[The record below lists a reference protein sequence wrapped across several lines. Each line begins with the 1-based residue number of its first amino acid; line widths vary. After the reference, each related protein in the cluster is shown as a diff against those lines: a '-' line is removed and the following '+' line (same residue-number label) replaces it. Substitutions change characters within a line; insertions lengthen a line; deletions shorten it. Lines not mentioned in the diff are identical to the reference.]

1 MTYALKP
8 TLKPA
13 FLATL
18 LCLGLLCLQTTAFC
32 QTSTKSVYLE
42 ELTTQEVAAMVSRSP
57 TVPSVVIIPIGGTE
71 QNGPHMVIGKHNTRV
86 KVLAGRI
93 AASLVAANLPTLVA
107 PVVSY
112 VPEGSINPPTEHMKW
127 PGTVSISEDTFKS
140 MLLSAARSFKQ
151 HGFTDIVLIGDHG
164 GYQSALAAVETA
176 FNKEAKPGDGHA
188 KTKVHFIAD
197 YYRATASPQSSYI
210 AALRAKGLS
219 DYEIGT
225 HAGSADTSLQLA
237 IDTSM
242 VKPEKFTESAKLG
255 RPGGTLGDPKAA
267 SVALGQIGLDATV
280 KMTVLAIQKAI
291 LK

>member
-1 MTYALKP
+1 MNLKCSLIYGLFCCAGLCLAL
-8 TLKPA
+8 PA
-13 FLATL
+13 FA
-18 LCLGLLCLQTTAFC
+18 Q
-32 QTSTKSVYLE
+32 KSVYLE
-42 ELTTQEVAAMVSRSP
+42 ELTTQEVAAMVSHS
-57 TVPSVVIIPIGGTE
+57 TSKPSTPSIVIIPIGGTE
-71 QNGPHMVIGKHNTRV
+71 QNGPHMAIGKHNTRV

-93 AASLVAANLPTLVA
+93 ATSLQAANLPTIVA

-112 VPEGSINPPTEHMKW
+112 VPEGGINPPTEHMKW

-164 GYQSALAAVETA
+164 GYQSAMAAVETA
-176 FNKEAKPGDGHA
+176 FNKELNKDAKSGGNPGA
-188 KTKVHFIAD
+188 KVHFIAD
-197 YYRATASPQSSYI
+197 YYRATASTQSSYI

-237 IDTSM
+237 IDPST
-242 VKPEKFTESAKLG
+242 VKPEKFAESVKLG
-255 RPGGTLGDPKAA
+255 RSGGTLGDPKAA
-267 SVALGQIGLDATV
+267 SAALGQIGLDATV

>member
-1 MTYALKP
+1 M
-8 TLKPA
+8 
-13 FLATL
+13 
-18 LCLGLLCLQTTAFC
+18 
-32 QTSTKSVYLE
+32 
-42 ELTTQEVAAMVSRSP
+42 AM
-57 TVPSVVIIPIGGTE
+57 
-71 QNGPHMVIGKHNTRV
+71 GKHNVRV

-93 AASLVAANLPTLVA
+93 AQQLTSANLPTIVA

-176 FNKEAKPGDGHA
+176 FNKENKDKSKA
-188 KTKVHFIAD
+188 KVHFISD
-197 YYRATASPQSSYI
+197 YYQATASTQSSYI
-210 AALRAKGLS
+210 AALRTKGLS
-219 DYEIGT
+219 DFEIGT

-237 IDTSM
+237 IDPSS
-242 VKPEKFTESAKLG
+242 VKPEKFAESAKLG
-255 RPGGTLGDPKAA
+255 RPSGTLGDPRAA
-267 SVALGQIGLDATV
+267 SAALGQIGIEAAV
-280 KMTVLAIQKAI
+280 KMAVLAIQKAI

>member
-1 MTYALKP
+1 MT
-8 TLKPA
+8 
-13 FLATL
+13 TL
-18 LCLGLLCLQTTAFC
+18 LKRRAFWFAILAFPIAAWA
-32 QTSTKSVYLE
+32 QKSVYLE
-42 ELTTQEVAAMVSRSP
+42 ELTTQEVAAMVSHSASKP
-57 TVPSVVIIPIGGTE
+57 SVPSIVIIPIGGTE
-71 QNGPHMVIGKHNTRV
+71 QNGPHMAIGKHNTRV

-93 AASLVAANLPTLVA
+93 ATSLVAANLPTIVA

-112 VPEGSINPPTEHMKW
+112 VPEGAINPPTEHMKW
-127 PGTVSISEDTFKS
+127 PGTVSISEDAFKS

-151 HGFTDIVLIGDHG
+151 HGFSDIVLIGDHG
-164 GYQSALAAVETA
+164 GYQSALAAVEA
-176 FNKEAKPGDGHA
+176 VFNKES
-188 KTKVHFIAD
+188 KTGARVHFIAD
-197 YYRATASPQSSYI
+197 YYRATASTESGYI

-237 IDTSM
+237 IDPST
-242 VKPEKFTESAKLG
+242 VKTEKFAESAKLG

-280 KMTVLAIQKAI
+280 KMTTLAIQKAI

>member
-1 MTYALKP
+1 MTDLSKTATNRFAL
-8 TLKPA
+8 
-13 FLATL
+13 LALLAL
-18 LCLGLLCLQTTAFC
+18 LCLPLTAFS
-32 QTSTKSVYLE
+32 QKSVYLE
-42 ELTTQEVAAMVSRSP
+42 ELTTQEVATMVSRSP
-57 TVPSVVIIPIGGTE
+57 SAPSVVIIPIGGTE
-71 QNGPHMVIGKHNTRV
+71 QNGPHMAIGKHNTRV

-93 AASLVAANLPTLVA
+93 AQQLTALSLPTIVA

-127 PGTVSISEDTFKS
+127 AGTVSISEETFKS

-164 GYQSALAAVETA
+164 GYQSALAAVEAT
-176 FNKEAKPGDGHA
+176 FNKEAKSGDGHS

-197 YYRATASPQSSYI
+197 YYRATASTQSSYI

-237 IDTSM
+237 LDASTATRT
-242 VKPEKFTESAKLG
+242 VWPEKFAESAKLG

-267 SVALGQIGLDATV
+267 SVALGQIGIDATV
-280 KMTVLAIQKAI
+280 KMSVLAIEKAI
-291 LK
+291 VK

>member
-1 MTYALKP
+1 MTILLKNR
-8 TLKPA
+8 A
-13 FLATL
+13 FWLTIL
-18 LCLGLLCLQTTAFC
+18 LLPIAAFA
-32 QTSTKSVYLE
+32 QKSVYLE

-57 TVPSVVIIPIGGTE
+57 TVPSIVIIPVGGTE
-71 QNGPHMVIGKHNTRV
+71 QNGPHMAIGKHNTRV

-93 AASLVAANLPTLVA
+93 ATSLVAANLPTIVA

-112 VPEGSINPPTEHMKW
+112 VPEGAINPPTEHMKW
-127 PGTVSISEDTFKS
+127 PGTVSISEDAFKS

-164 GYQSALAAVETA
+164 GYQSALAAVEA
-176 FNKEAKPGDGHA
+176 SFNKDAKSGA
-188 KTKVHFIAD
+188 KSGSSAGAKVHFIAE
-197 YYRATASPQSSYI
+197 YYQATASTQSGYI

-237 IDTSM
+237 IDPST
-242 VKPEKFTESAKLG
+242 VKPEKFAESAKLG
-255 RPGGTLGDPKAA
+255 RPGGTLGDPRAA

-280 KMTVLAIQKAI
+280 KMSVLAIQKAI

>member
-1 MTYALKP
+1 MT
-8 TLKPA
+8 
-13 FLATL
+13 TL
-18 LCLGLLCLQTTAFC
+18 LKKRAFWFAILLLPIAALAQ
-32 QTSTKSVYLE
+32 KSVYLE
-42 ELTTQEVAAMVSRSP
+42 ELTTQEVATMVSRSP
-57 TVPSVVIIPIGGTE
+57 TVPSIVIIPIGGTE
-71 QNGPHMVIGKHNTRV
+71 QNGPHMAIGKHNTRV

-93 AASLVAANLPTLVA
+93 AASLQATNLPTIVA

-112 VPEGSINPPTEHMKW
+112 VPEGAINPPTEHMKW
-127 PGTVSISEDTFKS
+127 PGTVSISEDAFKS

-176 FNKEAKPGDGHA
+176 FNKEYKSGSSTGAR
-188 KTKVHFIAD
+188 VHFIAD
-197 YYRATASPQSSYI
+197 YYQATASTQSGYI

-237 IDTSM
+237 IDPST
-242 VKPEKFTESAKLG
+242 VKPEKFAESAKLG

>member
-1 MTYALKP
+1 MTILLKNR
-8 TLKPA
+8 A
-13 FLATL
+13 FWLTILFLPIA
-18 LCLGLLCLQTTAFC
+18 AFA
-32 QTSTKSVYLE
+32 QKSVYLE

-57 TVPSVVIIPIGGTE
+57 TVPSIVIIPVGGTE
-71 QNGPHMVIGKHNTRV
+71 QNGPHMAIGKHNTRV

-93 AASLVAANLPTLVA
+93 ATSLVAANLPTIVA

-112 VPEGSINPPTEHMKW
+112 VPEGSITPPTEHMKW
-127 PGTVSISEDTFKS
+127 PGTVSISEDAFKS

-164 GYQSALAAVETA
+164 GYQSALAAVEA
-176 FNKEAKPGDGHA
+176 SFNKDAKSGA
-188 KTKVHFIAD
+188 KSGSSAGAKVHFIAE
-197 YYRATASPQSSYI
+197 YYQATASTQSGYI

-237 IDTSM
+237 IDPST
-242 VKPEKFTESAKLG
+242 VKPEKFAESAKLG
-255 RPGGTLGDPKAA
+255 RPGGTLGDPRAA

-280 KMTVLAIQKAI
+280 KMSVLAIQKAI

>member
-1 MTYALKP
+1 MQNLLKTMAICVVLMTASVSAL
-8 TLKPA
+8 A
-13 FLATL
+13 
-18 LCLGLLCLQTTAFC
+18 Q
-32 QTSTKSVYLE
+32 KSVYLE
-42 ELTTQEVAAMVSRSP
+42 ELTTSEVAAMVKNS
-57 TVPSVVIIPIGGTE
+57 PSVVIIPVGGTE
-71 QNGPHMVIGKHNTRV
+71 QNGPHMAVGKHNTRV

-93 AASLVAANLPTLVA
+93 AQQLTSLSLPTIVA

-127 PGTVSISEDTFKS
+127 PGTVSISEDAFKS
-140 MLLSAARSFKQ
+140 LLLSAARSFKQ

-176 FNKEAKPGDGHA
+176 FNKEAKSGA
-188 KTKVHFIAD
+188 KVHFIAD
-197 YYRATASPQSSYI
+197 YYRATGSTQSSYI

-237 IDTSM
+237 IDPGT
-242 VKPEKFTESAKLG
+242 VKPEKFAESAKLG

-267 SVALGQIGLDATV
+267 SVALGQIGVDATV
-280 KMTVLAIQKAI
+280 KMSVLAIQKAI

>member
-1 MTYALKP
+1 MRYTVK
-8 TLKPA
+8 TT
-13 FLATL
+13 TL
-18 LCLGLLCLQTTAFC
+18 LCLSLLCLQTTAFC
-32 QTSTKSVYLE
+32 QTSSKSVYLE

-71 QNGPHMVIGKHNTRV
+71 QNGPHIAIGKHNTRV

-93 AASLVAANLPTLVA
+93 AASLVAANLPTIVA

-127 PGTVSISEDTFKS
+127 PGTVSISEDAFKS

-164 GYQSALAAVETA
+164 GYQSALAAVETT
-176 FNKEAKPGDGHA
+176 FNKDAKSSA
-188 KTKVHFIAD
+188 KVHFIAD
-197 YYRATASPQSSYI
+197 YYRATASTQSSYI

-237 IDTSM
+237 IDPST

>member
-1 MTYALKP
+1 MQNLLKIVAICGALMSAS
-8 TLKPA
+8 LPA
-13 FLATL
+13 LA
-18 LCLGLLCLQTTAFC
+18 Q
-32 QTSTKSVYLE
+32 KSVYLE
-42 ELTTQEVAAMVSRSP
+42 ELTTAEVAAMVKNSP
-57 TVPSVVIIPIGGTE
+57 AIPSVVIIPVGGTE
-71 QNGPHMVIGKHNTRV
+71 QNGPHMAIGKHNVRV

-93 AASLVAANLPTLVA
+93 AQQLTSANLPTIVA

-164 GYQSALAAVETA
+164 GYQSALAAVEAT
-176 FNKEAKPGDGHA
+176 FNKDAKSDGKSKA
-188 KTKVHFIAD
+188 KVHFIAD
-197 YYRATASPQSSYI
+197 YYQATASTQSSYI

-237 IDTSM
+237 IDPST
-242 VKPEKFTESAKLG
+242 VKPEKFAESAKLG
-255 RPGGTLGDPKAA
+255 RPGGTLGDPRAA
-267 SVALGQIGLDATV
+267 SAVLGQVGLDATV
-280 KMTVLAIQKAI
+280 KMSVLAIQKAI

>member
-1 MTYALKP
+1 M
-8 TLKPA
+8 
-13 FLATL
+13 TL
-18 LCLGLLCLQTTAFC
+18 LKKSAFWLAILLLPLSVFAQ
-32 QTSTKSVYLE
+32 KSVYLE
-42 ELTTQEVAAMVSRSP
+42 ELTTAEVAAMVKNL
-57 TVPSVVIIPIGGTE
+57 PSVVIIPVGGTE
-71 QNGPHMVIGKHNTRV
+71 QNGPHMAIGKHNVRV

-93 AASLVAANLPTLVA
+93 AQQLTAANLPTIVA

-127 PGTVSISEDTFKS
+127 PGTVSISEDAFKS

-164 GYQSALAAVETA
+164 GYQSALAAVEAT
-176 FNKEAKPGDGHA
+176 FNKEVSKEVSKEP
-188 KTKVHFIAD
+188 KTGAKVHFIAD

-237 IDTSM
+237 VDPST
-242 VKPEKFTESAKLG
+242 VKPEKFAESAKLG

-267 SVALGQIGLDATV
+267 SVALGQIGVDATV
-280 KMTVLAIQKAI
+280 KMSVLAIQKAI

>member
-1 MTYALKP
+1 MTNNVK
-8 TLKPA
+8 TT
-13 FLATL
+13 TL
-18 LCLGLLCLQTTAFC
+18 LCLSLLCLPATVFC
-32 QTSTKSVYLE
+32 QTSSKSVYLE
-42 ELTTQEVAAMVSRSP
+42 ELTTQEVSAMVSRSP
-57 TVPSVVIIPIGGTE
+57 TVPTVVIIPIGGTE
-71 QNGPHMVIGKHNTRV
+71 QNGPHMAIGKHNTRV

-93 AASLVAANLPTLVA
+93 AASLVAANLPTIVA

-127 PGTVSISEDTFKS
+127 PGTVSISEDAFKS

-164 GYQSALAAVETA
+164 GYQSALAAVETT
-176 FNKEAKPGDGHA
+176 FNKDAKSSA
-188 KTKVHFIAD
+188 KVHFIAD
-197 YYRATASPQSSYI
+197 YYRATASTQSSYI

-225 HAGSADTSLQLA
+225 HAGSADTSLQMA
-237 IDTSM
+237 IDPSM
-242 VKPEKFTESAKLG
+242 VKPEKFAESAKLG